1 MSRVGMTTVRS
12 KILTWSEMNNTR
24 RPKSS
29 GTDALET
36 AEPALTGGEMALAG
50 VRVIIVLG
58 PLELGGSERQALLL
72 ARYLKYQQHADV
84 QVWGTMGAP
93 GSLATLC
100 DEYKIPWRIV
110 PSLWGVGRL
119 KNLTNLARFTRQL
132 RREKPDV
139 ILPYLWSTN
148 LQCNLVW
155 RLTGAR
161 FCVWNQRDLG
171 LDRVS
176 SRYERLAIR
185 QAQCFIAN
193 SNHVAEYLRVE
204 LRVEPER
211 VRVVQNGIELADPE
225 SDRET
230 WRRRLNVAED
240 SLLACMVAN
249 LNENKDQATL
259 LKAWRVVIDRLTESG
274 QVAILVIAGR
284 YGAPHERL
292 KALAFDLC
300 LGDSVRFLGEVN
312 DISGLLKAVDL
323 GVFSSRSE
331 GSPNGVLECMA
342 AGLAVIATDI
352 PGASEALGSRSAS
365 LLAPVANAEAMA
377 DAILKLAKD
386 AELRRD
392 LGAANGERIQA
403 EFSPRRMCKETL
415 SVLQDGLAGSA
426 SELGARLENH

>member
-1 MSRVGMTTVRS
+1 
-12 KILTWSEMNNTR
+12 
-24 RPKSS
+24 
-29 GTDALET
+29 
-36 AEPALTGGEMALAG
+36 
-50 VRVIIVLG
+50 
-58 PLELGGSERQALLL
+58 
-72 ARYLKYQQHADV
+72 
-84 QVWGTMGAP
+84 
-93 GSLATLC
+93 
-100 DEYKIPWRIV
+100 
-110 PSLWGVGRL
+110 VGRL

-132 RREKPDV
+132 RREKPDI

-204 LRVEPER
+204 LGVAPER

-225 SDRET
+225 SDRER
-230 WRRRLNVAED
+230 WRQRLNVAED
-240 SLLACMVAN
+240 SLVACMVAN

-259 LKAWRVVIDRLTESG
+259 LNAWRVVIDRLTESG
-274 QVAILVIAGR
+274 QVAVLVIAGR
-284 YGAPHERL
+284 FGTTHERL

-312 DISGLLKAVDL
+312 DIPGLLKAVDL

-342 AGLAVIATDI
+342 AGLAVVATDI
-352 PGASEALGSRSAS
+352 PGVREALGPAS
-365 LLAPVANAEAMA
+365 DSTLVPVANAEAMA
-377 DAILKLAKD
+377 
-386 AELRRD
+386 EQRD
-392 LGAANGERIQA
+392 RFMSGAAALGHPKVFLEMGDEDFVECPYCDKR
-403 EFSPRRMCKETL
+403 F
-415 SVLQDGLAGSA
+415 VLKAGPS
-426 SELGARLENH
+426 SHGTGHH